1 LLVSTGALRVT
12 RETYKNVV
20 PADVFDVG
28 MISGWKIA
36 IAVRDDLA
44 VWQKLNVTAFVASG
58 IGPAFPDLVGE
69 IYLDACNVEY
79 LPKLGLPILI
89 YAGDGPAIRRAF
101 DRARARDLAV
111 SVYTDE
117 LFSTRNDVDNRAAV
131 AAVRTDQLVIAGFA
145 VAGDA
150 KQVERAFDKL
160 KLHP

>member
-1 LLVSTGALRVT
+1 M
-12 RETYKNVV
+12 YKNVAPPGV
-20 PADVFDVG
+20 SDAR
-28 MISGWKIA
+28 MIPGWKIA

-44 VWQKLNVTAFVASG
+44 AWQKLNVTAFVTSG

-69 IYLDACNVEY
+69 IYLDACQVEY

-89 YAGDGPAIRRAF
+89 YAGDGAAIRRAF

-117 LFSTRNDVDNRAAV
+117 LFTTRNDLDNRAAV
-131 AAVRTDQLVIAGFA
+131 AAVATDRLVIAGCA
-145 VAGDA
+145 VVGDA
-150 KQVERAFDKL
+150 KQVDKAFDKL